1 MPELR
6 NKEQTAKIEKGEV
19 ISYCVD
25 GHEFIHSGDE
35 PGWGHSDTEM
45 FPIIGPTAEAGFRV
59 HVPRGNAILDQH
71 GLLRELEYKVIEH
84 SNSEIILRKEYK
96 AGTVVLNSKFPE
108 RSTAQR
114 LIWPF
119 EFQFE
124 KRVQLTGKGLIISFK
139 VTGEKDMP
147 FMLGYHPAFKIHT
160 EEPGIIVHD
169 RVISLEEVLEAGSRA
184 LEVENCNEIV
194 LKDKRDLK
202 IETEGFGH
210 FMLWTEVSGM
220 LCIEPITFYPY
231 NLSQSELHEGF
242 MYLDTEE
249 KEFTVKIIPP
259 IF

>member
-1 MPELR
+1 MVVES
-6 NKEQTAKIEKGEV
+6 GEV
-19 ISYCVD
+19 VSYRFD

-59 HVPRGNAILDQH
+59 HVPRGNAIVDQH
-71 GLLRELEYKVIEH
+71 GLLRELEYEVIEH
-84 SNSEIILRKEYK
+84 SDSEILLRKEYK
-96 AGTVVLNSKFPE
+96 AGTVVMNSKFPE

-124 KRVQLTGKGLIISFK
+124 KRIKLTDKGLIISFK
-139 VTGEKDMP
+139 VSGEKDMP

-160 EEPGIIVHD
+160 DKPEIMANEH
-169 RVISLEEVLEAGSRA
+169 VISLQQVMEAGSRA
-184 LEVENCNEIV
+184 FEVEDCSEII
-194 LKDKRDLK
+194 LRDKQDFK

-210 FMLWTEVSGM
+210 FMLWTEVPGM

-231 NLSQSELHEGF
+231 NLPQADLHEGF

-249 KEFTVKIIPP
+249 KLFTLRIIPQK
-259 IF
+259 F

>member
-1 MPELR
+1 MLELR
-6 NKEQTAKIEKGEV
+6 NKDHKVIIENGEV
-19 ISYCVD
+19 VSYRVGD
-25 GHEFIHSGDE
+25 HEYMHSKDS

-71 GLLRELEYKVIEH
+71 GLLRELEYEVISHKE
-84 SNSEIILRKEYK
+84 SEIVLRKDYK
-96 AGTVVLNSKFPE
+96 AGTVVMNSKYPD

-124 KRVQLTGKGLIISFK
+124 KRVQLTEDGLLIGFHIS
-139 VTGEKDMP
+139 GEKDMP
-147 FMLGYHPAFKIHT
+147 FMLGYHPAFKIQT
-160 EEPGIIVHD
+160 DEPEIEVND
-169 RVISLEEVLEAGSRA
+169 RVISLQEVLEVGSRA
-184 LEVENCNEIV
+184 LEVEDSNEII
-194 LKDKRDLK
+194 LRDKKDLK

-210 FMLWTEVSGM
+210 FMLWTEVPGM

-231 NLSQSELHEGF
+231 SLPQAELHEGF

-249 KEFTVKIIPP
+249 KVFTVKIIPWK
-259 IF
+259 F